1 MTITLTLLIA
11 SAALGLATSFVFS
24 VWAIVPVSLVI
35 AIASAILLHDH
46 DFEFAQGVSVIVGCL
61 VTSQIAYFAGS
72 LAFHLYG
79 AASSTH
85 EEIDGDPG
93 DDGEQNVRGKD
104 K

>member
-1 MTITLTLLIA
+1 MTITFTLLIA

-24 VWAIVPVSLVI
+24 VWALIPVSLAI

-46 DFEFAQGVSVIVGCL
+46 DFEFAGGVSVIVGCL
-61 VTSQIAYFAGS
+61 VTCQIAYFAGS
-72 LAFHLYG
+72 LAYQLYG
-79 AASSTH
+79 AADSTQ

-93 DDGEQNVRGKD
+93 DDGEQDVRGKD